1 MLFRSGWVRT
11 ATTPPAKHFEP
22 GQTGMLLGYGYQT
35 WIVPGKPGQE
45 HQFALRGLR
54 GQGVFVE
61 PKSKLVMVHTA
72 AGDVGNPGLM
82 VMLELWF
89 GVVDSLGK

>member
-1 MLFRSGWVRT
+1 
-11 ATTPPAKHFEP
+11 
-22 GQTGMLLGYGYQT
+22 
-35 WIVPGKPGQE
+35 
-45 HQFALRGLR
+45 
-54 GQGVFVE
+54 VFVE

>member
-1 MLFRSGWVRT
+1 VRT

-45 HQFALRGLR
+45 HQFALRGR
-54 GQGVFVE
+54 D
-61 PKSKLVMVHTA
+61 PKCSYLGSRA
-72 AGDVGNPGLM
+72 FAGCALPARNVAPMPRHIGSRDVP
-82 VMLELWF
+82 V
-89 GVVDSLGK
+89 